1 MVGYTRGKGQRN
13 RSASMSVR
21 WMRQVLSPAMA
32 FATLALLGA
41 CGSQQS
47 VDTRMPEQGDPDYFK
62 IRDSMADEVYV
73 TEDASKRE
81 WFNGIRRI
89 YIAPLDTASM
99 QIIQPPGA
107 NKEDRWDVGDIEHSV
122 IEKAFV
128 REMTRAM
135 EADQAFH
142 IVATPEEA
150 QAVLH
155 ARVIAVH
162 PYRTRRE
169 AEAEGGRGRGAV
181 TMSFAL
187 LDPAD
192 KKVAI
197 SALDSKSTDDVW
209 AFDNIRDERGSPDLL
224 FESWGYQ
231 IRRSLL
237 FLQARLDAVQMPVL
251 LKPQKQGLL
260 R

>member
-1 MVGYTRGKGQRN
+1 MLVSWTRRTLP
-13 RSASMSVR
+13 SCV
-21 WMRQVLSPAMA
+21 V
-32 FATLALLGA
+32 FATVVLVVA
-41 CGSQQS
+41 CSNQQS
-47 VDTRMPEQGDPDYFK
+47 VDTRMPEQGDPEYFK
-62 IRDSMADEVYV
+62 IRDSLADEVYV
-73 TEDASKRE
+73 TDDASKRE

-89 YIAPLDTASM
+89 YIAPLNTATM

-107 NKEDRWDVGDIEHSV
+107 SGEDRWDVDDIEQRV
-122 IEKAFV
+122 IEATFV

-150 QAVLH
+150 QATLH
-155 ARVIAVH
+155 GRIIAVH
-162 PYRTRRE
+162 PYRTRSE
-169 AEAEGGRGRGAV
+169 AKSEGGRGRGAV

-192 KKVAI
+192 NKVVI
-197 SALDSKSTDDVW
+197 RALDSKSTDDVW
-209 AFDNIRDERGSPDLL
+209 AFDNIKDERGSVDLL

-237 FLQARLDAVQMPVL
+237 FMQSRLDAVQMPVL

-260 R
+260 Q